1 MATDWLMLIL
11 LGGLLGTVGQG
22 MRVIVGMKKLFE
34 KSQQNGTDMKS
45 LFSGSTLGFSLLIG
59 FVAGVIG
66 ALGIA
71 GPHSGD
77 ISKETVITLLGIG
90 YAGADFIEGFVRKHI
105 PVAGAAAQPPPPAAV
120 DDGHAPAVG

>member
-34 KSQQNGTDMKS
+34 ESQQKGTDMKT

-71 GPHSGD
+71 GPHSGE

-90 YAGADFIEGFVRKHI
+90 YAGADFIEGFVRKYI
-105 PVAGAAAQPPPPAAV
+105 PVAGAAAPPPPAV